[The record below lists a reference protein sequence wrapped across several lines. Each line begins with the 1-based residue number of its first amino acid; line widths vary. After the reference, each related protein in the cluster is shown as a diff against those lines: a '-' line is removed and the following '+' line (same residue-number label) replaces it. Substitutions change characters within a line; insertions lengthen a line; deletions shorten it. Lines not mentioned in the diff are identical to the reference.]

1 MTTTREAIARLLAE
15 AGGPMDAAAVAEATG
30 IHVTTAR
37 FHLDQLVAGGSVM
50 RAPDPEGAVGRPRV
64 RYSPAA
70 GVRGDPARAAMVTAL
85 ADALDG
91 APDGAA
97 RARAAGRAWASGL
110 PEATGL
116 PAVLER
122 LGFAPAHEDAGI
134 RLRACPFADA
144 ARAHP
149 GIVCEVHRGIIDR
162 VLEGSTARAELVPF
176 AGPEG
181 CFVALSHVEEAS
193 GDKVASR
200 RR

>member
-1 MTTTREAIARLLAE
+1 MTTTREAIAHLLAE
-15 AGGPMDAAAVAEATG
+15 ADGPMDAAAVAEAAG
-30 IHVTTAR
+30 IHLTTAR
-37 FHLDQLVAGGSVM
+37 FHLDQLVASGSVM
-50 RAPDPEGAVGRPRV
+50 RAPDPEGMVGRPRV

-70 GVRGDPARAAMVTAL
+70 VVRADPARAAMVTAL

-91 APDGAA
+91 APDGPA
-97 RARAAGRAWASGL
+97 RARAAGREWASGL
-110 PEATGL
+110 PDAVDLT
-116 PAVLER
+116 AVLER
-122 LGFAPAHEDAGI
+122 LGFAPAAEGSGI

-162 VLEGSTARAELVPF
+162 VLEDSAAQAELLPF
-176 AGPEG
+176 EGPEG
-181 CFVALSHVEEAS
+181 CLVALSHVQEAS